1 MRKKSV
7 INHSLSE
14 HDFGHLSKIESDPRA
29 RVRLLMLYQF
39 SLGLD
44 YEEVARNNNTTPY
57 TASKIRRNYWRDG
70 LPSLYDKPRTGRKSK
85 LAPEH
90 YETFKHL
97 IVQAQQE
104 KQGGRLTGEQIVKL
118 AKEHFNVDYHPDAI
132 YVVLRRLGMSWI
144 TGRSQHPKADPEKQ
158 ADFKKTL

>member
-7 INHSLSE
+7 INHTLSE

-70 LPSLYDKPRTGRKSK
+70 LSSIYDKPRSGRKSK
-85 LAPEH
+85 LAPEY
-90 YETFKHL
+90 YEEFKAL
-97 IVQAQQE
+97 IVKNQE
-104 KQGGRLTGEQIVKL
+104 KKKVGDWWVKIL
-118 AKEHFNVDYHPDAI
+118 FC
-132 YVVLRRLGMSWI
+132 
-144 TGRSQHPKADPEKQ
+144 SQRN
-158 ADFKKTL
+158 TLM